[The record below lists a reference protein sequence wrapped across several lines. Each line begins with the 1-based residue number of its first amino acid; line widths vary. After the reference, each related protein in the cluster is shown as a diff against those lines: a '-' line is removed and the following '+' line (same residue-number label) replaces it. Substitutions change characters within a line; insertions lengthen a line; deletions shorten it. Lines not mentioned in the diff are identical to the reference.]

1 MNKKFKLIAYGLS
14 SLIIASSLFTTTVQA
29 STTVR
34 TDSTNSISNIS
45 SAVNLSNFTTS
56 AKASGSY
63 VNVRIKSKDGS
74 SHRCYTQIFFHCKR
88 YPRDIIDQE
97 FSNGENTSDYYS
109 LVKPN
114 NTGAYNWDKANV
126 FYYVDGELI
135 DNGVVYR

>member
-1 MNKKFKLIAYGLS
+1 MNKKFKLMAYGLS
-14 SLIIASSLFTTTVQA
+14 SLIIASSLFTTNVQA
-29 STTVR
+29 STVR
-34 TDSTNSISNIS
+34 KDSTNSISNIS

-74 SHRCYTQIFFHCKR
+74 SHRCYTQVFFYCKG
-88 YPRDIIDQE
+88 YPRDIVDQE
-97 FSNGENTSDYYS
+97 FSNGENSSDYYS

-114 NTGAYNWDKANV
+114 NTRAYNWYQAKV
-126 FYYVDGELI
+126 FYFVDGELI